1 MHSEASIQQALWK
14 QYFNFDYKLLN
25 TFIFNWECDFFARSK
40 SGYVY
45 EIEVKISR
53 ADFKK
58 DFEKDK
64 HQYFSAFEK
73 KHCIVNYSRFGNYG
87 RTCYDV
93 KTVYKEQFCLV
104 GDSKRT
110 WRYFENRCGFWK
122 EGYKTKYHYAE
133 FSRIKIVDMQK
144 AVIPNKFFY
153 AVPEGLI
160 NVDEVPKY
168 AGLLYVSEDGTVT
181 QVKKA
186 PFIHKRVLDLKS
198 ELLSKFYHQSL
209 NRDATFEW
217 GKMYHECAA
226 DHQKTILDYNTK
238 IQALMNEF
246 PELANRIDN
255 IFYGE

>member
-1 MHSEASIQQALWK
+1 MHSESSIQQALWK
-14 QYFNFDYKLLN
+14 DYYNFDYKLLN

-40 SGYVY
+40 TGYVY

-64 HQYFSAFEK
+64 HQYFDAFEK
-73 KHCIVNYSRFGNYG
+73 KHCIINYSRFGNYG
-87 RTCYDV
+87 KTYYDRL
-93 KTVYKEQFCLV
+93 TVYKEQFCLV
-104 GDSKRT
+104 KDLKRT
-110 WRYFENRCGFWK
+110 WRHIKDKHGFWK
-122 EGYKTKYHYAE
+122 EGYITKDHYAE
-133 FSRIKIVDMQK
+133 FSRIKVVDMAK

-168 AGLLYVSEDGTVT
+168 AGLLYVTEDGTVK

-209 NRDATFEW
+209 NRGATLEW
-217 GKMYHECAA
+217 KRMYNECAA
-226 DHQKTILDYNTK
+226 DHQKMILDYGAK
-238 IQALMNEF
+238 IQALINEF
-246 PELANRIDN
+246 PELTNRIDN